1 MILLWWALATQKDN
15 PPPDLLI
22 CHHDA
27 YCAVSNETPDVEDH
41 CCKFS
46 PQMGEAAANV
56 IFSFIWEIVFQSHPV
71 KFYDPRTCCTHESN
85 KNHSTAQSELR
96 LLKQSISSA
105 DCPEWCC
112 CGQCQVT
119 QKYHEQLC
127 CRKKEGQ
134 CITTT
139 YWFTQLVLSRDTLNK
154 ALLYEDPFLDLT
166 GHSSNSQLRRIAYK
180 QYIHWRFGSFEL
192 EDRAVIPSCC
202 RRLIRNSYPKA
213 NGNYTGFNLE

>member
-1 MILLWWALATQKDN
+1 MLWWALATQKDN

-22 CHHDA
+22 YHHYA
-27 YCAVSNETPDVEDH
+27 YCAVSNETPDAEDH
-41 CCKFS
+41 CRKFS
-46 PQMGEAAANV
+46 LQMGEAAANV
-56 IFSFIWEIVFQSHPV
+56 IFSSIWGIVFQDHPV
-71 KFYDPRTCCTHESN
+71 KSYDPRTCCSHKSN
-85 KNHSTAQSELR
+85 EKHGAAQSELR
-96 LLKQSISSA
+96 SLTQSSSSTN
-105 DCPEWCC
+105 CPKWCC
-112 CGQCQVT
+112 CGRCQVA
-119 QKYHEQLC
+119 QKHHEQLC

-139 YWFTQLVLSRDTLNK
+139 YWFAQLVLSRDTLNK

-192 EDRAVIPSCC
+192 EDRAIIPSCC
-202 RRLIRNSYPKA
+202 RRLIRSTYPKE